1 MSDPA
6 PLGADANAAARA
18 GGVGRHNPGTLLGN
32 RFRIKEFRKRD
43 GDVELYRA
51 SDAQS
56 GADVALRVVP
66 FSPAALAILE
76 RDLSRAQRL
85 PPHRNLAAVV
95 GVVRDGAMLLVAY
108 EWHDGHTL
116 RDLIDAHARKGEALD
131 PAAAHTLLGH
141 VAAGLAHAHYQL
153 IHGGINPE
161 SVWLTSNGR
170 IRISDLGLSGALPAF
185 ARRGGPRG
193 APAGLYFPP
202 ELAQGAQP
210 SPASDVYSLGAILF
224 ELLTGR
230 PPAPPLQ
237 PPSRL
242 RPGVPP
248 TLDGV
253 VGRALMPT
261 PLTRF
266 PTPEAMLQALGFA
279 AGAPPAGD
287 PIPAGAAAPAD
298 TSPNVAARSFDVA
311 AAAGLSQGEARW
323 LVQKDK
329 LDYGP
334 FSLEQVREQIS
345 EGHFRGD
352 NLIVEM
358 DTGARQKI
366 MDHPQL
372 GDFARQA
379 ERRLE
384 HVRRMRAE
392 QATQTV
398 ERTKH
403 RATLLIISAAVVVL
417 GGGLTFFLMN
427 RQAADDVE
435 LAVRAGEADIDD
447 FLKGVKVD
455 FPRSQRPAV
464 RRASRGGDKGGDP
477 FSAATNMGDVSQGGA
492 DEILSDR
499 TIQTVMM
506 GNYRKLVPCLME
518 EKRRSPGLKD
528 MDLEFIVGGNGK
540 VSAVKVNGQRQGAF
554 PGCVLNRM
562 QSFNFPKYNGSRT
575 IASWSMSLR

>member
-6 PLGADANAAARA
+6 PLGADAAKA

-66 FSPAALAILE
+66 FTPPALAILE

-85 PPHRNLAAVV
+85 PPHRNLAAVM
-95 GVVRDGAMLLVAY
+95 GVVREGPVLLVAY
-108 EWHDGHTL
+108 EWQDGHTL
-116 RDLIDAHARKGEALD
+116 RDLMDAHARKGEALA
-131 PAAAHTLLGH
+131 PSAAHTLLGH
-141 VAAGLAHAHYQL
+141 VAAGLAHAHFQL

-161 SVWLTSNGR
+161 SVWLTSSGR
-170 IRISDLGLSGALPAF
+170 IRISDVGLSGALPAF

-193 APAGLYFPP
+193 AQAGIYFPP
-202 ELAQGAQP
+202 ELGQGGQP
-210 SPASDVYSLGAILF
+210 TPAADVYSLGAILF

-230 PPAPPLQ
+230 PPVPPLQ

-242 RPGVPP
+242 RPGVPQA
-248 TLDGV
+248 LDGV

-261 PLTRF
+261 PITRF
-266 PTPEAMLQALGFA
+266 PTPEAMMQALNA
-279 AGAPPAGD
+279 ALGAPALEAPPPGAE
-287 PIPAGAAAPAD
+287 AAAAD
-298 TSPNVAARSFDVA
+298 TSPNVSARSFDVA
-311 AAAGLSQGEARW
+311 AAAGLSHGEARW
-323 LVQKDK
+323 LLQKDR

-334 FSLEQVREQIS
+334 FSLEQVKQQIS
-345 EGHFRGD
+345 DGHFRGD

-358 DTGARQKI
+358 DTGDRQKI

-392 QATQTV
+392 QVTQTV

-427 RQAADDVE
+427 RQAAKEGE
-435 LAVRAGEADIDD
+435 LASRAGEGDIDD

-464 RRASRGGDKGGDP
+464 RRAGRASDKGGDP
-477 FSAATNMGDVSQGGA
+477 FSSATNLGDVSQGGA

-499 TIQTVMM
+499 IIQTVMM
-506 GNYRKLVPCLME
+506 GNYRKLVPCLMD

-540 VSAVKVNGQRQGAF
+540 VQAVKVNGQRQTAF
-554 PGCVLNRM
+554 SGCVLNRM

>member
-6 PLGADANAAARA
+6 PLGADAAAKA
-18 GGVGRHNPGTLLGN
+18 GGVGRHNPGNLLGN

-66 FSPAALAILE
+66 FSPPALAILE

-85 PPHRNLAAVV
+85 PPHRNVAAVV

-108 EWHDGHTL
+108 EWQDGHTL
-116 RDLIDAHARKGEALD
+116 RDLLDHHARKGEAVE
-131 PAAAHTLLGH
+131 PARAHTLLGH
-141 VAAGLAHAHYQL
+141 VAAGLAHAHFQL

-161 SVWLTSNGR
+161 SVWLTSSGR
-170 IRISDLGLSGALPAF
+170 IRISDLGLSSALPAF

-193 APAGLYFPP
+193 APAGIYFPP

-210 SPASDVYSLGAILF
+210 TPAADVYSLGAILF
-224 ELLTGR
+224 ELLTGQ
-230 PPAPPLQ
+230 PPVPPLQ

-248 TLDGV
+248 VLDGV

-261 PLTRF
+261 PITRF
-266 PTPEAMLQALGFA
+266 PTPEAMMQAMATVLG
-279 AGAPPAGD
+279 
-287 PIPAGAAAPAD
+287 GAAPDPVPAAAAVPAD

-323 LVQKDK
+323 LLQKDR

-334 FSLEQVREQIS
+334 FSLEQVKQQIS
-345 EGHFRGD
+345 DGHFRGD

-358 DTGARQKI
+358 DTGDRQKI

-384 HVRRMRAE
+384 HVRRQRAE

-403 RATLLIISAAVVVL
+403 RATLVIISAAVVVL

-427 RQAADDVE
+427 RQAAKDTE
-435 LAVRAGEADIDD
+435 LAVRAGEADIDE

-455 FPRSQRPAV
+455 FPRTQRPAV
-464 RRASRGGDKGGDP
+464 RRASKGGGAKGDDP
-477 FSAATNMGDVSQGGA
+477 FSSATNLGDVSQGGA

-506 GNYRKLVPCLME
+506 GNYRKLVPCLMD

-528 MDLEFIVGGNGK
+528 LDLEFIVGGNGK
-540 VSAVKVNGQRQGAF
+540 VSAVKVNGQLQGPF

>member
-6 PLGADANAAARA
+6 PLGADAKAVGA
-18 GGVGRHNPGTLLGN
+18 GRHPAGTLLGG

-43 GDVELYRA
+43 EDIELYRA

-66 FSPAALAILE
+66 FSPPALAILE
-76 RDLSRAQRL
+76 RDLARAQRL

-95 GVVRDGAMLLVAY
+95 GVVREGPSLLVAY
-108 EWHDGHTL
+108 EWQDGHTL
-116 RDLIDAHARKGEALD
+116 RDLLDAHARKGQTLD
-131 PAAAHTLLGH
+131 PGHAHTLLGH
-141 VAAGLAHAHYQL
+141 TVAGLSHAHGQL

-161 SVWLTSNGR
+161 SIWLTSSGR
-170 IRISDLGLSGALPAF
+170 VRISDLGLSGALPAF

-193 APAGLYFPP
+193 TPGGIYFAP

-210 SPASDVYSLGAILF
+210 TPAADVYSLGAILF

-230 PPAPPLQ
+230 PPVPPLQ

-242 RPGVPP
+242 RPSVPAA
-248 TLDGV
+248 LDGV

-266 PTPEAMLQALGFA
+266 TTPEAFLQSLGVA
-279 AGAPPAGD
+279 VGAPAL
-287 PIPAGAAAPAD
+287 AAPPVGAPATAAD
-298 TSPNVAARSFDVA
+298 TNPNVAARSFDVA

-323 LVQKDK
+323 LVQKQK

-334 FSLEQVREQIS
+334 FSLDQVKQQIS
-345 EGHFRGD
+345 EGQFRAD
-352 NLIVEM
+352 DLIVEM

-366 MDHPQL
+366 LDHPQL

-384 HVRRMRAE
+384 QVRRARAE

-403 RATLLIISAAVVVL
+403 RATWVIISAAVVVL
-417 GGGLTFFLMN
+417 GGGLTFFLLN
-427 RQAADDVE
+427 REAASESE
-435 LAVRAGEADIDD
+435 LASRAGEGDIDA
-447 FLKGVKVD
+447 FLKGVKVE
-455 FPRSQRPAV
+455 FPGSKRPVV
-464 RRASRGGDKGGDP
+464 RRASRTADSKGDP
-477 FSAATNMGDVSQGGA
+477 FSAATNLGDVSQGGA
-492 DEILSDR
+492 DEILPDR

-506 GNYRKLVPCLME
+506 GNYRKLVPCLMD
-518 EKRRSPGLKD
+518 EKRRSPGLRE
-528 MDLEFIVGGNGK
+528 MDLEFIVAGSGK
-540 VSAVKVNGQRQGAF
+540 VQAVKVNGQRQGPF
-554 PGCVLNRM
+554 PGCVLARM